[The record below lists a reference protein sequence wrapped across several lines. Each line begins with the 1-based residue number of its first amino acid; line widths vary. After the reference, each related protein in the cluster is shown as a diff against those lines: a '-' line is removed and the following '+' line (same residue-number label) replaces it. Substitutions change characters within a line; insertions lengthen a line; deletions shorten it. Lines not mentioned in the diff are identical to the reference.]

1 MASSGGGSTCRPRRW
16 PPHPAVA
23 LVAATTTAAR
33 EGIWSTVLRHRTT
46 AGCTVSSKPV
56 PSAPDPALPLRLSLS
71 LSLRVFLY
79 VSVAPHRLELHSTS
93 NERKKE
99 LSLSLSVF
107 ISSLSLLKLLTRL
120 EEQTRNRNRNW
131 IYFALI
137 YSLIH
142 YQLVVSSF

>member
-16 PPHPAVA
+16 PPHPAAA

-56 PSAPDPALPLRLSLS
+56 PSAPVPALPLRLSLS
-71 LSLRVFLY
+71 LCVCF
-79 VSVAPHRLELHSTS
+79 STFPS
-93 NERKKE
+93 HHTDWSCTLPRTKERKN
-99 LSLSLSVF
+99 SLSLSVF

-120 EEQTRNRNRNW
+120 EEQTRNCNRNW